1 MCHNTGAEKF
11 MVSVAQLVEPRI
23 VIPAVVG
30 SSPIVHP
37 ILFVVDVHGPL
48 AQLAEQLTLNQRVE
62 GSNPSRPT
70 NKIKG
75 LQCFH
80 LQAFFMVYVCYRVV
94 LNNCA
99 SELPPVYIFPVTHLY
114 DIYNQLIIFNTINNT
129 IRTLP
134 NSILVMA
141 G

>member
-1 MCHNTGAEKF
+1 MVPEKF

-37 ILFVVDVHGPL
+37 IFMFLDVPGPL

-70 NKIKG
+70 I
-75 LQCFH
+75 
-80 LQAFFMVYVCYRVV
+80 
-94 LNNCA
+94 
-99 SELPPVYIFPVTHLY
+99 
-114 DIYNQLIIFNTINNT
+114 
-129 IRTLP
+129 
-134 NSILVMA
+134 
-141 G
+141 